1 MHRIL
6 ILFLLIFFNN
16 HAQIQNDIEEVF
28 PIFPICKLIP
38 DNKQNQCFDE
48 SMFEHIEKNFKYPQ
62 TAWDLDLESLVRIRF
77 VINENGE
84 VDNIL
89 QVPVE
94 KPTKIVF
101 GGKNLNSIY
110 VTSIGKDFDNTSNLN
125 GFTLEI
131 SNNKYQGFK
140 TTKFDYWIY

>member
-16 HAQIQNDIEEVF
+16 HAQIENDIEEVF

-38 DNKQNQCFDE
+38 DNKQNKCFDE

-77 VINENGE
+77 VINEF
-84 VDNIL
+84 DSFIL
-89 QVPVE
+89 AE
-94 KPTKIVF
+94 ILEECI
-101 GGKNLNSIY
+101 NC
-110 VTSIGKDFDNTSNLN
+110 N
-125 GFTLEI
+125 GFLQNLCAVSFCWHSAINEAKAATLRLPS
-131 SNNKYQGFK
+131 SNSAVSS
-140 TTKFDYWIY
+140 ILV